1 MRRAVT
7 GYKGNIGSELA
18 ERGYIP
24 IKSDITDME
33 AVYQEIQEINP
44 DIIVHCAALTDV
56 DYCEEHDREA
66 FEVNVRGTLNVIDSF
81 DGLFVYPSTVHV
93 FGGNTSIRAYRESH
107 DPSPVNA
114 YGLTK
119 LMGEDLIKGGGVRS
133 ADVLIVRASTIYQED
148 EILSVVRRV
157 RNGEDVEVSDFI
169 YRSFVYLPHFVDSL
183 EETIQKKISRN
194 LPEDVIHIAGNYVE
208 SYFGFYNQIARVFDL
223 NNDYIIPRKQKIK
236 DHKKAPRPWSG
247 GLNVDM
253 ASGYGIKLYSSHQGL
268 EEIKDEY
275 LNDNN
280 NIK

>member
-1 MRRAVT
+1 MKKAVT
-7 GYKGNIGSELA
+7 GHKGNIGSELVG
-18 ERGYIP
+18 RGYIP
-24 IKSDITDME
+24 IKSDITDID

-66 FEVNVRGTLNVIDSF
+66 FEVNVRGTLNVLDSF

-93 FGGNTSIRAYRESH
+93 FSGDSSIHAYRETH

-114 YGLTK
+114 YGMTK
-119 LMGEDLIKGGGVRS
+119 YIGEELIKSGGLYG
-133 ADVLIVRASTIYQED
+133 ADVLIVRASTIYQKE
-148 EILSVVRRV
+148 EILRVVNDV
-157 RNGEDVEVSDFI
+157 RNEKDVEVTDLI

-183 EETIQKKISRN
+183 EDIIQKKISDN
-194 LPEDVIHIAGNYVE
+194 LPETIIHVAGNYVE

-223 NNDYIIPRKQKIK
+223 DNDYIIPRKYKIK
-236 DHKKAPRPWSG
+236 DHKKAPRPFNG

-268 EEIKDEY
+268 EEIKNEY
-275 LNDNN
+275 LDDYNDT
-280 NIK
+280 K